1 MSLIC
6 CSCRERE
13 KAHRETPSP
22 RAGWGDGFQ
31 ARLRG
36 ALADR
41 LVVVLRP
48 L

>member
-1 MSLIC
+1 VSLIC
-6 CSCRERE
+6 CSCMERE
-13 KAHRETPSP
+13 KAHRDTPQP
-22 RAGWGDGFQ
+22 VWVGGDGFQ